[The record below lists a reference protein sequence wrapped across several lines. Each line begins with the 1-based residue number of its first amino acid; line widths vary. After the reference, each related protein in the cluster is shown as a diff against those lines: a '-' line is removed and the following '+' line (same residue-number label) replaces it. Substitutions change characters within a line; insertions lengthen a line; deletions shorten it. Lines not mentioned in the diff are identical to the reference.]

1 MLSNKMAYTI
11 YIRKMRL
18 LDAKQKLEREIHSAF
33 LKGETYV
40 EVIHGIGEQK
50 LRKMTLEFIEENAFL
65 RLIESEFVY
74 NPGVTKIEILS
85 PPKKD
90 IQKIWKQNG

>member
-1 MLSNKMAYTI
+1 MAYTI

-18 LDAKQKLEREIHSAF
+18 VEAKQKLEREIHSAF
-33 LKGETYV
+33 LQGETYV

-50 LRKMTLEFIEENAFL
+50 LRKMTLEFIQENSFL
-65 RLIESEFVY
+65 RLIESEFSFP

-90 IQKIWKQNG
+90 IKKIWKQNG